1 MRSGTINRDL
11 KTDKMLTAND
21 RDGQGDDEVIQLDIV
36 EDSNYYASN
45 GELFCIQGNNRAQ
58 SPVRNNRKKISDVRK
73 VDNIKEYYNISN
85 DQTDMLGNGA
95 FAVVRLG
102 TKVPDTQGTD
112 SSKKLKHNATHI
124 SPTMR
129 HMESKYAIK
138 MMRKSYIDVNKI
150 YKSLLHNEM

>member
-1 MRSGTINRDL
+1 
-11 KTDKMLTAND
+11 MLTAND

-45 GELFCIQGNNRAQ
+45 GELFCIQGNNRTQ

-73 VDNIKEYYNISN
+73 VDNFKEYYNISN

-102 TKVPDTQGTD
+102 TKVPENQRMG
-112 SSKKLKHNATHI
+112 SGNKLMHNATHNGH
-124 SPTMR
+124 TVR
-129 HMESKYAIK
+129 YMETKYAIK